1 MVPRNARLN
10 IYGGVLVGSNQCLP
24 AGDEP
29 KPWGGIQV
37 WGTQDQPHP
46 TYAAVAGTG
55 NAAYLNSNHGIVH
68 FTWGTI
74 KHVNDVFAG
83 AGAIAAGPSY
93 PFDQFLPSSGSSTWI
108 NHFGGIVITYGGIFE
123 ECRKG
128 VELQAYPAPGQTNAS
143 ICRFTDSYWTS
154 CGEGIINAGAQ
165 GVSVYACTFEQDNPG
180 ATTRGIVDLNAR
192 MQIGGSLFKK
202 LGHGVD
208 VLSPTSLNM
217 QVKIGDLTH
226 SSQGN
231 LFETCQ
237 LGVWAQGTDQLE
249 IGNNY
254 FTNPTN
260 ISGYAGVWLDGPNSY
275 SIANNEFS
283 DLWEGI
289 LMSNTQQP
297 FASADLS
304 CNLYEDTEFSLFSFG
319 NNANLD
325 FQSEDF
331 DDSGEDLR
339 YEGNS
344 VTTGV
349 IPHQGYGGNAVYN
362 YFSPQIPLANFVSMG
377 NTTTFNYYH
386 PSGSVPAELIPHC
399 AINDGCTTTTS
410 NHYNLDGSYVEFS
423 CPHEPNEQLLCETG
437 GCLDTLRMQLDSL
450 SALIDGG
457 DTDGLLGLISSSP
470 GSSSTVTAL
479 LGASPY
485 LSDDVLIAV
494 IEAAGMAEA
503 DKRTILVAN
512 ALLQKKVVEAAI
524 EEELSEATLVAI
536 DTVSSA
542 SGRSLLEQEI
552 RKVSQAYWAGLRSMI
567 LANGVDSAGYAT
579 SVTLVA
585 DQDHPEA
592 ERQLYEWQVDLGKW
606 TDAQSTL
613 DSLPAGWQAW
623 KDLQQLHLDKLQ
635 SFGDTLTL
643 AQESLLDSIA
653 LEHSA
658 NGSVARS
665 LLALWQSEMFYPF
678 APQSLPSEKTI
689 RPITGGLTNAGLNV
703 YPNPGNGE
711 FILTT
716 HSINGDPGG
725 SITVLDLGGTPVW
738 QQAGL
743 QPKQVLDLQTLPSGM
758 YFVRIL
764 SRDEQA
770 TLKLVIK

>member
-1 MVPRNARLN
+1 M
-10 IYGGVLVGSNQCLP
+10 S
-24 AGDEP
+24 
-29 KPWGGIQV
+29 W
-37 WGTQDQPHP
+37 
-46 TYAAVAGTG
+46 
-55 NAAYLNSNHGIVH
+55 
-68 FTWGTI
+68 
-74 KHVNDVFAG
+74 
-83 AGAIAAGPSY
+83 
-93 PFDQFLPSSGSSTWI
+93 
-108 NHFGGIVITYGGIFE
+108 
-123 ECRKG
+123 
-128 VELQAYPAPGQTNAS
+128 
-143 ICRFTDSYWTS
+143 
-154 CGEGIINAGAQ
+154 CGEGIVNAGAQ
-165 GVSVYACTFEQDNPG
+165 GVSVYACTFQDYTPG
-180 ATTRGIVDLNAR
+180 NTTRGVVDYNAR
-192 MQIGGSLFKK
+192 MQIGGNLFKK

-217 QVKIGDLTH
+217 QVKIGDLTN

-231 LFETCQ
+231 LFETCN
-237 LGVWAQGTDQLE
+237 LGVWVQGTDQLE
-249 IGNNY
+249 IGNNR

-260 ISGYAGVWLDGPNSY
+260 EDNYTGIWLDGPNSY
-275 SIANNEFS
+275 TIANNEFS

-289 LMSNTQQP
+289 LMSNTQQT

-377 NTTTFNYYH
+377 NTTTFNYNH
-386 PSGSVPAELIPHC
+386 PYGSVPADLIPHC
-399 AINDGCTTTTS
+399 AINDNCTNTTS
-410 NHYNLDGSYVEFS
+410 NHYNLQADFGNFS
-423 CPHEPNEQLLCETG
+423 CPHEPNEEFLCDTG

-470 GSSSTVTAL
+470 SSSSTVTAL

-485 LSDDVLIAV
+485 LSDEVLIAV
-494 IEAAGMAEA
+494 IEASGMAEA

-512 ALLQKKVVEAAI
+512 ALLQKQVVEAAI

-542 SGRSLLEQEI
+542 SGRSLFEQEI
-552 RKVSQAYWAGLRSMI
+552 RKVSQAYWAGLRSII

-585 DQDHPEA
+585 EQDHPEA
-592 ERQLYEWQVDLGKW
+592 DRMLYEWQIDLGKW

-623 KDLQQLHLDKLQ
+623 KELQQMHLDKLQ
-635 SFGDTLTL
+635 TFGDTLTL
-643 AQESLLDSIA
+643 AQEDLLDSLA
-653 LEHSA
+653 LEHSV
-658 NGSVARS
+658 NGSLARS
-665 LLALWQSEMFYPF
+665 LLAVWQSEMFYPF
-678 APQSLPSEKTI
+678 APQTLPSEKAI
-689 RPITGGLTNAGLNV
+689 RPITGGIANAGLSV

-711 FILTT
+711 FMLTT
-716 HSINGDPGG
+716 HSVNGDPGG
-725 SITVLDLGGTPVW
+725 SITVLDLGGRPVW
-738 QQAGL
+738 RQAGVL
-743 QPKQVLDLQTLPSGM
+743 PRQVLDLQTLPSGM
-758 YFVRIL
+758 YFVRVL
-764 SRDEQA
+764 SLDEQV